1 VSTIFTLNVADPR
14 LPLESEV
21 EHVTVFTPNAKID
34 PDSGVH
40 ETFGVGPSTMSTA
53 VGVGKLTFEPVGP
66 FASVVISAGRSFS
79 CGGVVSV
86 TSTAKTAGGDVL
98 FDASFAVHET
108 CVVPSGNV
116 SPELLSQDTV
126 GEGSTPSAAVTA
138 KVTAAPLGSVA
149 SAVIGSGTD
158 RLGGVVSMSLTLT
171 AKVAVDVFVP
181 SLAEHVTVVVPTANV
196 EPGGGEQFGVID
208 PATASVAVTGP

>member
-1 VSTIFTLNVADPR
+1 
-14 LPLESEV
+14 
-21 EHVTVFTPNAKID
+21 FTPNAKID

-53 VGVGKLTFEPVGP
+53 VGVGKLTFEPAGP
-66 FASVVISAGRSFS
+66 FASAVISAGRSFS

-86 TSTAKTAGGDVL
+86 TSTAKTAGADVL

-126 GEGSTPSAAVTA
+126 GEGSTPSAAVTP
-138 KVTAAPLGSVA
+138 KVTARPP
-149 SAVIGSGTD
+149 GSGASFAIV
-158 RLGGVVSMSLTLT
+158 R
-171 AKVAVDVFVP
+171 
-181 SLAEHVTVVVPTANV
+181 
-196 EPGGGEQFGVID
+196 GGGGGG
-208 PATASVAVTGP
+208 AAG